1 MTLFARAARRL
12 AAWVLAAAACL
23 GTATFAA
30 AATPAQAID
39 SYIRSYAD
47 GGNFSGV
54 VRVERD
60 GKLLFERAYGYA
72 DRRRRVANTRA
83 TQFHIA
89 SMSMQFTA
97 AAVMRLVDRGE
108 LSLDT
113 PASAVVGSLPWG
125 DRVTVRHLLMER
137 SGLPDI
143 NARDD
148 YGDILQK
155 AQTPRSLV
163 TAVAGQPLI
172 FTPGEKFLHE
182 EHSAYNLL
190 ALIVETKAHRPF
202 AGAVSDLVFRPLGMT
217 EAAIDDDGPL
227 RGAVAT
233 GHQPTGV
240 YGIEPASA
248 IHWSAKAGNA
258 SVVLS
263 ARDEARWVRALVS
276 SGFLS
281 PSSRDAVLSPA
292 ERVGFGWFKSQ
303 SKRFGQPA
311 YYMNGRAP
319 GFASYV
325 LYLPN
330 ERLTVV
336 ALSNIYSSSTTPL
349 GDDVAAL
356 ALGRPV
362 EGFHPLVGKVAIA
375 GAPLGF
381 RFGGDFYQPNAV
393 LRLVADQDGW
403 ALRWP
408 GDSLTALIP
417 VGPDRFVD
425 RAYWQEVA
433 LQRDGQGR
441 LTGMT
446 YDRFTGAPVAEPK
459 P

>member
-1 MTLFARAARRL
+1 MTLFAPARRL
-12 AAWVLAAAACL
+12 AACAIAAILLGAAP
-23 GTATFAA
+23 AA
-30 AATPAQAID
+30 RADVAADID
-39 SYIRSYAD
+39 SYVRGYAD

-60 GKLLFERAYGYA
+60 GKVLFERAYGYA
-72 DRRRRVANTRA
+72 DRARRIANTPA
-83 TQFHIA
+83 TRFHVA

-113 PASAVVGSLPWG
+113 PATAVVGDLPWG
-125 DRVTVRHLLMER
+125 DGVTVRHLLLQR

-143 NARDD
+143 NARAD
-148 YGDILQK
+148 YNEILQK
-155 AQTPRSLV
+155 PQTPRSLV
-163 TAVAGQPLI
+163 SAVAGQPLL

-190 ALIVETKAHRPF
+190 ALVVETRTHRPF
-202 AGAVSDLVFRPLGMT
+202 AEAVSDLVFKPAGMA
-217 EAAIDDDGPL
+217 EAAIDDDRPL
-227 RGAVAT
+227 RGAVA
-233 GHQPTGV
+233 GGYQPAGV
-240 YGIEPASA
+240 YGIEPATA

-263 ARDEARWVRALVS
+263 ARDEARWVRALVLG
-276 SGFLS
+276 GFLK
-281 PSSRDAVLSPA
+281 PASRDAVLNPA

-311 YYMNGRAP
+311 YSMNGRAP

-356 ALGRPV
+356 SLGRPV
-362 EGFHPLVGKVAIA
+362 EGFHPLAGKVAIA
-375 GAPLGF
+375 EAPLGF
-381 RFGGDFYQPNAV
+381 RFGADFYQPNA
-393 LRLVADQDGW
+393 LLHLAADSDGW
-403 ALRWP
+403 VLRWP
-408 GDSLTALIP
+408 DQSLTPLIP

-425 RAYWQEVA
+425 RAYWQDVV
-433 LQRDGQGR
+433 LQRDAQGR
-441 LTGMT
+441 LTGLT
-446 YDRFTGAPVAEPK
+446 YDRFTGAPVPEPK